1 MATSRSSKK
10 ASPKKSGTE
19 KSPASRQSPKQAV
32 KKAALG
38 ATTKPAKESTKK
50 SAKKSATGNP
60 TGKKSSGA
68 AGGSVSKKSGSA
80 KSAATGAASVS
91 QDKERAAAQDRLQIH
106 IPKKDSIKIYSWN
119 VNGIRANIKKGFFDW
134 VESEAPDIFC
144 LQETRATIDQL
155 QDEKKSRP
163 ILNLDPYE
171 SHWHVAE
178 KKGYSGVATFSSLPV
193 QKAYSGF
200 PQDDPRRN
208 FNEEGRVVIT
218 ELDEF
223 VLWNVYFPNGG
234 RGPERV
240 KYKLE
245 FYDHCLNIWEETR
258 KRGRPLIIC
267 GDYNT
272 AHKEIDLAR
281 PKENQTTSGFLPEE
295 REFLDRIVSM
305 GYVDVF
311 REFNQEPGQY
321 TYWDQITRA
330 RDRNVGWR
338 IDYFFVTEETMPLV
352 KNAFNRMDVM
362 GSDHCPV
369 GLELHRK

>member
-1 MATSRSSKK
+1 MATSKSSKPAKKTAQAKKKVAKKSSAISSKK
-10 ASPKKSGTE
+10 SAGKKSVARKTAAKTAKKATPKSGT
-19 KSPASRQSPKQAV
+19 PVQA
-32 KKAALG
+32 
-38 ATTKPAKESTKK
+38 E
-50 SAKKSATGNP
+50 
-60 TGKKSSGA
+60 
-68 AGGSVSKKSGSA
+68 GSL
-80 KSAATGAASVS
+80 
-91 QDKERAAAQDRLQIH
+91 EIH
-106 IPKKDSIKIYSWN
+106 IPVRDTIRIYSWN

-134 VESEAPDIFC
+134 VKEEAPDIFC
-144 LQETRATIDQL
+144 LQETRATIEQL
-155 QDEKKSRP
+155 QDEKKTRP
-163 ILNLDPYE
+163 ILDLKPYE

-193 QKAYSGF
+193 RQSYSGF
-200 PQDDPRRN
+200 PIDDKSRN
-208 FNEEGRVVIT
+208 FNDEGRVVIT
-218 ELDEF
+218 ELDDF

-245 FYDHCLNIWEETR
+245 FYDHCLQIWEETR
-258 KRGRPLIIC
+258 KQGRPLIIC

-281 PKENQTTSGFLPEE
+281 PKENQKTSGFLPEE
-295 REFLDRIVSM
+295 REFLDRIVDM

-311 REFNQEPGQY
+311 RKFNQEPGQY

-369 GLELHRK
+369 GLELARK